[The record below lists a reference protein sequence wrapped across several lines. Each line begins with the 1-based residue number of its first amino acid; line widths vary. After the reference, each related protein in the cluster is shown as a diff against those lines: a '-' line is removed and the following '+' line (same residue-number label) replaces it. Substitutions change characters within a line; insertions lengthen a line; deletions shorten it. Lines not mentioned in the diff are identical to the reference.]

1 MIALNLLNVKG
12 IHSYAVMPQSP
23 GVIRPKLGCYVIPAC
38 IKRESSL
45 QNQWIPA
52 FAGMTKTETYLNQPL
67 ITEGL
72 PSGSVFGCDF
82 RRILI

>member
-1 MIALNLLNVKG
+1 
-12 IHSYAVMPQSP
+12 MPQSP

-72 PSGSVFGCDF
+72 LMSGLFVLRLPTICPNLFHFVFF
-82 RRILI
+82 LLPLLL